1 MKSSRLIAL
10 VWVLPVVLAPGA
22 TAPAQSP
29 GGQAP
34 ARPGVVLLHSGE
46 VLEGRISET
55 PEYFRITL
63 PNGEIRVRKTEVD
76 CCCADLHE
84 AYQRLRAGTSNDANE
99 HLRLAQWCLR
109 QGLLDVAAQEV
120 DTAATLNPQHPM
132 IEPLRRRLEMSNQR
146 SQASAGPARPGNPYT
161 LAEELDRMLRTL
173 PPGSIEYFTQRVQPL
188 LMNNCTTSSCHGP
201 QSETAFR
208 LFRIPSDRPASR
220 RLTQRNLYTA
230 LQWIDRENPAASKL
244 LTVPLAPHG
253 TAKTPMF
260 ADVQAAQFRLLA
272 EWVDQVTRHGGQES
286 SVATLDSEP
295 SFFPETP
302 APAESPAHHA
312 HKKHAPS
319 KAHAPGDQGASGPR
333 AAAAKG
339 SAAPQGDRQSAGS
352 TGVAKAAATTPCPKA
367 LPADSADPLDPEA
380 FNRRFFGP

>member
-1 MKSSRLIAL
+1 
-10 VWVLPVVLAPGA
+10 
-22 TAPAQSP
+22 
-29 GGQAP
+29 
-34 ARPGVVLLHSGE
+34 
-46 VLEGRISET
+46 
-55 PEYFRITL
+55 
-63 PNGEIRVRKTEVD
+63 
-76 CCCADLHE
+76 
-84 AYQRLRAGTSNDANE
+84 
-99 HLRLAQWCLR
+99 
-109 QGLLDVAAQEV
+109 
-120 DTAATLNPQHPM
+120 M

-146 SQASAGPARPGNPYT
+146 PQASAGPARSGNPYT

-173 PPGSIEYFTQRVQPL
+173 PPGSIEYFTQRVQPV
-188 LMNNCTTSSCHGP
+188 LMNNCTTSNCHGQ

-286 SVATLDSEP
+286 SVATLDPEP

-319 KAHAPGDQGASGPR
+319 KARAPGDQGASGPR
-333 AAAAKG
+333 AAAVKG

-352 TGVAKAAATTPCPKA
+352 TGVAKAAATTPRPKA
-367 LPADSADPLDPEA
+367 PPADSADPLDPEA

>member
-1 MKSSRLIAL
+1 
-10 VWVLPVVLAPGA
+10 
-22 TAPAQSP
+22 
-29 GGQAP
+29 
-34 ARPGVVLLHSGE
+34 
-46 VLEGRISET
+46 
-55 PEYFRITL
+55 
-63 PNGEIRVRKTEVD
+63 VRKTEAD
-76 CCCADLHE
+76 CFCADLRE

-146 SQASAGPARPGNPYT
+146 PQASAGPARSGNPYT

-173 PPGSIEYFTQRVQPL
+173 PPGSIEYFTQRVQPV
-188 LMNNCTTSSCHGP
+188 LMNNCTTSNCHGQ

-260 ADVQAAQFRLLA
+260 ADATRRPGIQRGHPRSRALILSGDAGPCGVARPPRPQETRPVQGTCPWRSGGQWSAGCRRQGIGRATGGSAVCGF
-272 EWVDQVTRHGGQES
+272 HGGCQGS
-286 SVATLDSEP
+286 RYD
-295 SFFPETP
+295 
-302 APAESPAHHA
+302 
-312 HKKHAPS
+312 APS
-319 KAHAPGDQGASGPR
+319 Q
-333 AAAAKG
+333 G
-339 SAAPQGDRQSAGS
+339 SA
-352 TGVAKAAATTPCPKA
+352 
-367 LPADSADPLDPEA
+367 
-380 FNRRFFGP
+380 RRFR